1 MIRYLPLVLAVG
13 LLATGVTGMY
23 TLGRAEP
30 AYLVV
35 PLDKT
40 VAPLPMVK
48 AYEPVSEQ
56 VVPALAIPATA
67 TPSPTAD
74 PTRAQ
79 PVQDNSYVAV
89 TRTPAPA
96 PAPLPVV
103 VYAAADP
110 STDTVPLPSAT
121 AAAYDVDA
129 LQAAVL
135 ALQGYQKGVTTDA
148 PAPTPQ
154 VSTHTV
160 PAPAAQPA
168 TPVAEPSVT
177 GGKVQTSPK
186 VDGENPSGKTVP
198 RVNENSH
205 PASNNKNK

>member
-35 PLDKT
+35 PLEKT
-40 VAPLPMVK
+40 VAPLPMVE
-48 AYEPVSEQ
+48 AYEPVGED
-56 VVPALAIPATA
+56 VNPALAIPATA
-67 TPSPTAD
+67 TATPTAD
-74 PTRAQ
+74 PTQAQ
-79 PVQDNSYVAV
+79 PAQSSFYVAA
-89 TRTPAPA
+89 TKTPA

-110 STDTVPLPSAT
+110 SSDTVPLPSAT

-135 ALQGYQKGVTTDA
+135 ALQGYQKGDA
-148 PAPTPQ
+148 SPTPAATPA
-154 VSTHTV
+154 VSNRSAANP
-160 PAPAAQPA
+160 PANPAA
-168 TPVAEPSVT
+168 TPVADASTPLA
-177 GGKVQTSPK
+177 PK
-186 VDGENPSGKTVP
+186 VERENPRGKSVP

-205 PASNNKNK
+205 PASNDKNK